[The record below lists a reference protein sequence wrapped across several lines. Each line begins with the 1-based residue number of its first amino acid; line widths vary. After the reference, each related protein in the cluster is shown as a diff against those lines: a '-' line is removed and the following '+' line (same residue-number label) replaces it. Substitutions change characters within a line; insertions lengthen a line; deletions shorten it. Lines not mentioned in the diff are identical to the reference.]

1 MDRRLCIKAVATSLG
16 LRPLVSSAQ
25 AQFVEGKHYVVISP
39 RQPTKSPKQVEV
51 LEFFAYGCSHCNA
64 FEPAIDAWQKRLPPD
79 VVFRRIP
86 VAFREVP
93 GVVHQRLYFAIE
105 SLELVEQLHRKVF
118 TAIHV
123 DRQRLDKPEDIG
135 EFVARNGVD
144 QRRFM
149 DTFGSFSVAI
159 KAKQATA
166 LVSGYKVEGT
176 PSMGVDGRWL
186 TNGSMA
192 GHNEGSLVVADYLI
206 SMAKK
211 GA

>member
-1 MDRRLCIKAVATSLG
+1 MDRRLCIKAVATAFGCS
-16 LRPLVSSAQ
+16 PIVASAQ
-25 AQFVEGKHYVVISP
+25 AQITAGKHYVVVSP
-39 RQPTKSPKQVEV
+39 RQPTKSQKQVEV

-64 FEPAIDAWQKRLPPD
+64 FEPAVDAWQKRLPHD
-79 VVFRRIP
+79 VLFRRIP

-93 GVVHQRLYFAIE
+93 GAVHQRLYFAIE
-105 SLELVEQLHRKVF
+105 SLGLVEQLHRKVF
-118 TAIHV
+118 STIHV
-123 DRQRLDKPEDIG
+123 DRKRLDKPEDIR
-135 EFVARNGVD
+135 EFVAQNGVD

-159 KAKQATA
+159 KARQATA

-192 GHNEGSLVVADYLI
+192 GSNEGSLVVADYLI
-206 SMAKK
+206 GMAKK
-211 GA
+211 GG